1 MASCTCANPQAV
13 SSAIRA
19 QSTEISGQIR
29 GTGEFLDQTLSGQGG
44 TDEAGGQGEH
54 GRMDLVRFCH
64 WAAPEI
70 SNEGERQWTDLWN
83 AAALAIAI
91 ANGIAQGKISDM
103 QMDLADRYYQMA
115 KYKWDRFKDK
125 YIPLEKQLLNE
136 TSTTPVRELD
146 CADDR
151 ARAWESSQSA
161 FDSCLSHLSRVAK
174 KARICINPTILDRY
188 EHKRTLAFVDSENYN
203 IQDDQFFTDYKNDQ
217 RWNRR
222 SNVLNLG
229 RNNTTEALNY
239 GNVARALASTVGS
252 QIDQA
257 ANSLIGALGY
267 YGARNDTYYPT
278 TYLSGAGGAQNQMLV
293 STAVNSNIN
302 PVAMNN
308 PVG

>member
-1 MASCTCANPQAV
+1 MASCTCANPSAV
-13 SSAIRA
+13 SNAIKS
-19 QSTEISGQIR
+19 QSGEISGQIDKS
-29 GTGEFLDQTLSGQGG
+29 GKYLDETLSGTTGK
-44 TDEAGGQGEH
+44 DEAGGSGSH
-54 GRMDLVRFCH
+54 GRLDSVRFCH

-174 KARICINPTILDRY
+174 KARICLNPTILDRY
-188 EHKRTLAFVDSENYN
+188 EYKRTLAFVDSENYN

-239 GNVARALASTVGS
+239 GNVARSLASTVGS
-252 QIDQA
+252 QIDKA
-257 ANSLIGALGY
+257 ASSLIGALGY
-267 YGARNDTYYPT
+267 YGARNDTFYPT

-293 STAVNSNIN
+293 STSVHSNIN
-302 PVAMNN
+302 PVSMNN